1 LISALKKEVFN
12 AVEKWFALDEKVFFK
27 KKTIFIKIN
36 TPLMI

>member
-27 KKTIFIKIN
+27 KR
-36 TPLMI
+36 LSL